1 MPTLVEN
8 EISTNFFL
16 PEFIQR
22 FLPDRK
28 SLAPLLDT
36 RSFSRIRGLNVEI
49 TLALMLN
56 LVRPGERVGY
66 QKVIDRFFSETGL
79 ACSHDLAVKPP
90 DLSLIHI

>member
-28 SLAPLLDT
+28 SLAALLDT
-36 RSFSRIRGLNVEI
+36 RSFSRVRRLNVEI
-49 TLALMLN
+49 TLALTHFRQQHAN
-56 LVRPGERVGY
+56 
-66 QKVIDRFFSETGL
+66 FATF
-79 ACSHDLAVKPP
+79 
-90 DLSLIHI
+90 